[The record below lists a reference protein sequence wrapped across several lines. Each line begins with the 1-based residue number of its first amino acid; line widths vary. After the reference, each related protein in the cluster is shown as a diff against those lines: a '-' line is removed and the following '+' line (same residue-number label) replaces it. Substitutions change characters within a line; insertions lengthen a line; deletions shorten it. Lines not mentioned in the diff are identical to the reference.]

1 MCSSDLLLG
10 LLTRLVP
17 LNAPVSFYLAEQT
30 EAMVVLDFQQALTI
44 STVSAW
50 CLWLLL
56 FALAVRVVKKSGG
69 KSRLS
74 GV

>member
-1 MCSSDLLLG
+1 M
-10 LLTRLVP
+10 
-17 LNAPVSFYLAEQT
+17 A
-30 EAMVVLDFQQALTI
+30 VLDFQQALTI

-50 CLWLLL
+50 CLWLIL